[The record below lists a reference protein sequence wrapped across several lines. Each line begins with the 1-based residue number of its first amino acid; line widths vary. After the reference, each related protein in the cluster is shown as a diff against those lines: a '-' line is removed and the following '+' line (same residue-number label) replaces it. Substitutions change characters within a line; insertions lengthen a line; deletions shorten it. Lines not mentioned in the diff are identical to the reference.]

1 MLKIS
6 LFESLNIRIHL
17 RQSHLVSF
25 LIEYW
30 SLGLM
35 SGHVLQM
42 VAAAA
47 KKDGLQH
54 PHVDFL
60 ARLGSNGVHER
71 NIHRDLTKGLRRVP
85 LQDAIKEI
93 VLPIKHPMTKATVP
107 TTQLIM
113 LPHELFAILYKNY
126 PKSFTQNVS
135 GDV

>member
-1 MLKIS
+1 M
-6 LFESLNIRIHL
+6 HL
-17 RQSHLVSF
+17 RQGFLVSF

-42 VAAAA
+42 VATAA

-60 ARLGSNGVHER
+60 ARLGTNGVHEQ
-71 NIHRDLTKGLRRVP
+71 NINRDLTKGLRRVP
-85 LQDAIKEI
+85 AQDAIKEI
-93 VLPIKHPMTKATVP
+93 VLPIKDPTTKATVP

-113 LPHELFAILYKNY
+113 LPHELFAILWQHY
-126 PKSFTQNVS
+126 PNSFIQNVS
-135 GDV
+135 GDF